1 MYIYLCFDDNKDFNC
16 MINFDMLMVAAECF
30 KQVLIFKQK
39 SLIQKLQAQA
49 KDYPKRFWRPDSD
62 KKIISVSMFWRSA

>member
-1 MYIYLCFDDNKDFNC
+1 MDSWRYCKNKNGSACISLCFDDNKDLNC

-49 KDYPKRFWRPDSD
+49 KDYPKRF
-62 KKIISVSMFWRSA
+62 